1 METGRTFLHFLHKV
15 SLSTVLTFTYELMTL
30 SCQTLKHLFGGR
42 QEVPWNE
49 WIPENHRLLPRTPFL
64 MVILL
69 LYAIC
74 SGVLKIEVIE
84 NHFSQE
90 KRGKKK
96 LGRII

>member
-1 METGRTFLHFLHKV
+1 MEALRTFLHFLHKV
-15 SLSTVLTFTYELMTL
+15 FLSTVLTFTYELTSL
-30 SCQTLKHLFGGR
+30 SCQTLKHLFRGR

-49 WIPENHRLLPRTPFL
+49 WLPENCRLLLRTPFL

-69 LYAIC
+69 LYTIC
-74 SGVLKIEVIE
+74 SGVLKIDVIE

-96 LGRII
+96 FGRLI

>member
-1 METGRTFLHFLHKV
+1 MLHFLHKV
-15 SLSTVLTFTYELMTL
+15 SLPTVLTFTSELMTL

-42 QEVPWNE
+42 QEVPQNE
-49 WIPENHRLLPRTPFL
+49 RIPENCRLLLRTPFL

-69 LYAIC
+69 LYVIC
-74 SGVLKIEVIE
+74 SGVLKIEVIIT
-84 NHFSQE
+84 SVRK